1 MALTLD
7 EFRERLVHSGI
18 VTLEEVSELED
29 YTEVPE
35 SEDTVQVLA
44 RRLVNSGKITK
55 YQAGRV
61 YSGRGAGLILGN
73 YVILDKI
80 GQGGMGRVFKA
91 RHRRMKRLVALK
103 ELPASMTRSNR
114 ALKRFQ
120 REVEVAGQLDH
131 PNIVTA
137 FDADE
142 SSGSVFLV
150 MEFVDGQNLAKL
162 VDLHGPFSV
171 EDAVHCILQSA
182 RGLQYAHQRG
192 IIHRDIKPQNL
203 LLDANG
209 NVKILDMGLVRF
221 ARDANETVKDD
232 ALTKENQIVGTID
245 YMSPEQAEDTRH
257 ADARAD
263 VYSLGCTLFRIL
275 TGRTMYEGG
284 STMKRLLA
292 HREQPNPSLCDER
305 EEIPASLDAIF
316 QKMVAK
322 NADDRIQSM
331 GELVVALEAIQ
342 ETSGSILGLDETE
355 REASPEDSAL
365 LRFVRTI
372 DDQEANDLEQRVQVA
387 TDVAL
392 HAQSEADT
400 KTSSLSGGSGSTPSA
415 TRSSEVSRRLNR
427 KRITNQWR
435 TPAISLIG
443 FVVVVALV
451 VWWITRPAYVVIN
464 WANPDWPSAVLLI
477 DGKPY
482 PPNGKLP
489 PSKRPLQVPLDPGQH
504 QIVLKHR
511 EHGSFSQSISLSGN
525 AEIEIDVRWTIRPPM
540 MQPDPVSDQQSKP
553 GKNQKAKDKQP
564 AAKQK
569 AKDKQPA
576 AKQKAKDKQPA
587 AKQKAKDKQPAAKQ
601 KAKDKQSPPD
611 AK

>member
-7 EFRERLVHSGI
+7 QFRDRLIHSGI

-35 SEDTVQVLA
+35 SEDTGQVLA

-162 VDLHGPFSV
+162 VDVHGPFSV

-203 LLDANG
+203 LLDSNG

-292 HREQPNPSLCDER
+292 HREQPIPSLCDER

-322 NADDRIQSM
+322 NAEDRIQSM

-372 DDQEANDLEQRVQVA
+372 DEQEANDLEQRVQVA

-400 KTSSLSGGSGSTPSA
+400 KTSSLSGGSGSTTSA

-435 TPAISLIG
+435 TPAISVIG
-443 FVVVVALV
+443 FAVVAALV

-477 DGKPY
+477 DGNPY

-489 PSKRPLQVPLDPGQH
+489 PSKRPLRVPLAPGQH
-504 QIVLKHR
+504 QIVLRHR
-511 EHGSFSQSISLSGN
+511 EHGSFSQSISLSAN

-540 MQPDPVSDQQSKP
+540 MQPDPVSAQQSKP

-587 AKQKAKDKQPAAKQ
+587 AKQKAKDKQ
-601 KAKDKQSPPD
+601 SPPD

>member
-1 MALTLD
+1 MALTL
-7 EFRERLVHSGI
+7 EQFRERLVHSGI
-18 VTLEEVSELED
+18 VTLNEVSELEGN
-29 YTEVPE
+29 TEVAE

-162 VDLHGPFSV
+162 VDVHGPFSV
-171 EDAVHCILQSA
+171 EDAVHCVLQTA

-203 LLDANG
+203 LLDSNG

-221 ARDANETVKDD
+221 SHDANETVKDD

-292 HREQPNPSLCDER
+292 HREQPIPSLCDER
-305 EEIPASLDAIF
+305 DEIPASLDTIF

-322 NADDRIQSM
+322 HVEDRIQSM
-331 GELVVALEAIQ
+331 AELIVALEAIQ
-342 ETSGSILGLDETE
+342 ETSGSILGLDEIE

-392 HAQSEADT
+392 HSQSETDT
-400 KTSSLSGGSGSTPSA
+400 KTSSLSGASGSSPSG
-415 TRSSEVSRRLNR
+415 TRSGEGSRRLNR
-427 KRITNQWR
+427 KRSANQWR
-435 TPAISLIG
+435 TRAISLIG
-443 FVVVVALV
+443 FALVVALV

-464 WANPDWPSAVLLI
+464 WANPDWPGAVLLI
-477 DGKPY
+477 DSKTY
-482 PPNGKLP
+482 GKLP
-489 PSKRPLQVPLDPGQH
+489 PSKQPLRIPLTPGQH

-540 MQPDPVSDQQSKP
+540 LQPDPASAQQSKSRQQ
-553 GKNQKAKDKQP
+553 KKAKGQAKQQPTDKKKTKDQVKQQATDKKKTKTEPKQQP
-564 AAKQK
+564 AAGQ
-569 AKDKQPA
+569 
-576 AKQKAKDKQPA
+576 
-587 AKQKAKDKQPAAKQ
+587 
-601 KAKDKQSPPD
+601 
-611 AK
+611 

>member
-1 MALTLD
+1 MALTL
-7 EFRERLVHSGI
+7 EQFRERLIHSGI
-18 VTLEEVSELED
+18 VTREEVSELDD
-29 YTEVPE
+29 YTEVAE
-35 SEDTVQVLA
+35 AEDTVQVLA

-142 SSGSVFLV
+142 TSGSVFLV

-162 VDLHGPFSV
+162 VDVHGPFSV
-171 EDAVHCILQSA
+171 EDAVHCTLQAA

-203 LLDANG
+203 LLDSNG
-209 NVKILDMGLVRF
+209 NVKILDMGLVTF
-221 ARDANETVKDD
+221 ARDANETINDD

-263 VYSLGCTLFRIL
+263 IYSLGCTLFRIL
-275 TGRTMYEGG
+275 TGRTMYDGG

-292 HREQPNPSLCDER
+292 HREQPIPSLCDER
-305 EEIPASLDAIF
+305 DDIPASLDTIF

-322 NADDRIQSM
+322 RAEDRIQSM
-331 GELVVALEAIQ
+331 GELVIALEAIQ
-342 ETSGSILGLDETE
+342 ETSGSVLGLDETE

-372 DDQEANDLEQRVQVA
+372 DDQTASDLQQRVQVA
-387 TDVAL
+387 TDVVS
-392 HAQSEADT
+392 HSQSETDT
-400 KTSSLSGGSGSTPSA
+400 KTSSLSGGSGSSPSG
-415 TRSSEVSRRLNR
+415 TRSDEVSRRLNR
-427 KRITNQWR
+427 TTNRKQWR
-435 TPAISLIG
+435 TAALSLIG
-443 FVVVVALV
+443 FVLVVALV
-451 VWWITRPAYVVIN
+451 AWWVTRPAYVVIN
-464 WANPDWPSAVLLI
+464 WTNPDWPSAVLLI
-477 DGKPY
+477 DGKQY
-482 PPNGKLP
+482 EKLP
-489 PSKRPLQVPLDPGQH
+489 PSKRPLRIPLSPGQH
-504 QIVLKHR
+504 QIVLRHR

-525 AEIEIDVRWTIRPPM
+525 AEIEIDVRWTIRPLM
-540 MQPDPVSDQQSKP
+540 LQPDNISPQPGNQKKDPKKAKQQPANNKKDQEKAKQQSANK
-553 GKNQKAKDKQP
+553 K
-564 AAKQK
+564 
-569 AKDKQPA
+569 
-576 AKQKAKDKQPA
+576 
-587 AKQKAKDKQPAAKQ
+587 
-601 KAKDKQSPPD
+601 
-611 AK
+611 

>member
-18 VTLEEVSELED
+18 VTLEEVTELED

-203 LLDANG
+203 LLDSNG

-221 ARDANETVKDD
+221 ARDANETVNDD

-292 HREQPNPSLCDER
+292 HREQPIPSLCDER

-322 NADDRIQSM
+322 NAEDRIQSM

-372 DDQEANDLEQRVQVA
+372 DEQEANDLEQRVQVA

-443 FVVVVALV
+443 FVVVAALV

-482 PPNGKLP
+482 PPNGKLS
-489 PSKRPLQVPLDPGQH
+489 PSKRPLRVPLDPGQH
-504 QIVLKHR
+504 QIVLRHR

-525 AEIEIDVRWTIRPPM
+525 AEIEIDVRWTMRPLM
-540 MQPDPVSDQQSKP
+540 MQPDPVSAQQSKA
-553 GKNQKAKDKQP
+553 GK
-564 AAKQK
+564 KQK

-587 AKQKAKDKQPAAKQ
+587 AKQEAKDKASQP
-601 KAKDKQSPPD
+601 PPD
-611 AK
+611 SK